1 MSNGI
6 YDPVY
11 ELEAEIVPL
20 LGFEISF
27 GYPSRSWNL
36 KVEVETL
43 VMFEQSSRMILLS
56 VGVGV
61 YKTDLQLR
69 CSTASLMPLALVVL
83 RCELPVL
90 FGLLALKY
98 PSGKDAQCQDNP
110 YSPKPPGIS
119 LWYGIL

>member
-6 YDPVY
+6 YGPVY

-20 LGFEISF
+20 LGFGISF

-36 KVEVETL
+36 KVDVETL

-61 YKTDLQLR
+61 YRLIYN
-69 CSTASLMPLALVVL
+69 S
-83 RCELPVL
+83 
-90 FGLLALKY
+90 
-98 PSGKDAQCQDNP
+98 DAAP
-110 YSPKPPGIS
+110 RA
-119 LWYGIL
+119 